1 MRMRHKKRGA
11 ERIAA
16 LSHLLI
22 EKPETL
28 IADPS
33 APFGATRPLHLE
45 IGCGKGA
52 FASRLAA
59 ANPGINLIAVERIP
73 DVACI
78 ALERAE
84 AEKEERPADNLRFII
99 ANAQSVGEWLPAA
112 SIECIYL
119 NFSDPWPK
127 KAHAKRRL
135 THADFLKIYRRLLID
150 GGRLEMKTDNTAL
163 FDFSLEQFAAEGLDI
178 AWQTRDLHSSKRA
191 AGNIMTE
198 YERNFTAAGVPIC
211 AATIIF

>member
-22 EKPETL
+22 DNPEA
-28 IADPS
+28 IMADLS
-33 APFGATRPLHLE
+33 ASFGAHRPLHLE

-52 FASRLAA
+52 FATRLAA

-84 AEKEERPADNLRFII
+84 AEKEARPADNLRFII
-99 ANAQSVGEWLPAA
+99 ANAQSVCQWLPAA

-135 THADFLKIYRRLLID
+135 THAGFLKIYRRILTV
-150 GGRLEMKTDNTAL
+150 GGRLEIKTDNTAL
-163 FDFSLEQFAAEGLDI
+163 FDFSLEQFAAEGLDVL
-178 AWQTRDLHSSKRA
+178 WKTRDLHSSERA

-198 YERNFTAAGVPIC
+198 YERNFTAAGLPIC